1 MIRVTA
7 RASIS
12 HGSSDALANA
22 VVVIPT
28 TSVLDGDGL
37 ATVSVVGEGLLLTDS
52 YNEVTVLEEVST
64 FWAGMRT

>member
-1 MIRVTA
+1 MVRVTA

>member
-1 MIRVTA
+1 MARVTS
-7 RASIS
+7 RASVS
-12 HGSSDALANA
+12 HGGSDALANA

-37 ATVSVVGEGLLLTDS
+37 AAVSIVGEGLLFTDS
-52 YNEVTVLEEVST
+52 YDEVAVLEEVST